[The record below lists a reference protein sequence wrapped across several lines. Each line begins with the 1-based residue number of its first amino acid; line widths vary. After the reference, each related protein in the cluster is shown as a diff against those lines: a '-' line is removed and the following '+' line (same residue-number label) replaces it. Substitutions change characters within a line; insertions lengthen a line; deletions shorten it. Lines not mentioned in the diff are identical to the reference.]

1 VDGVGECGGSGKLI
15 KQIDNKLTKKKKKKK
30 KWRNEKLIW
39 GEYGIDDS
47 FRGDK
52 SDIRWMI

>member
-1 VDGVGECGGSGKLI
+1 LI